1 MNNKEVILSE
11 GIYIVTEKIA
21 SSEDE
26 ATFKVEV
33 KWYDDDKNKT
43 FDIHYMCL
51 NIAFDSNN
59 KLITTQEEIL
69 ELKKYFFSRAV
80 FHGYILKT
88 TEPKEKLCGIIIK
101 AIEKKLQNNKGEV
114 L

>member
-1 MNNKEVILSE
+1 MDNQEVLSE
-11 GIYIVTEKIA
+11 GIYIVTEKIL

-33 KWYDDDKNKT
+33 KWYDDDKKKT
-43 FDIHYMCL
+43 FDIHCMYL
-51 NIAFDSNN
+51 NVAFDSNN

-69 ELKKYFFSRAV
+69 ELKKYFFSRTV

-88 TEPKEKLCGIIIK
+88 TEPKEKLCGIIIE
-101 AIEKKLQNNKGEV
+101 AIEKKIQYNKGE
-114 L
+114 

>member
-1 MNNKEVILSE
+1 MDKEVILSE

-26 ATFKVEV
+26 ATFKIEV

-51 NIAFDSNN
+51 NIAFNSNGR
-59 KLITTQEEIL
+59 LTTTKEEIL
-69 ELKKYFFSRAV
+69 EIKKYFFDRAV

-88 TEPKEKLCGIIIK
+88 TEPKEKLCGIIVE
-101 AIEKKLQNNKGEV
+101 AVEKELNNNNKG
-114 L
+114 